1 MNIEIHSI
9 FFSQF
14 GESFRVYRTVG
25 GPKSDIGIKSYND
38 NSPFLDRFSR
48 KAVLWSTTETV
59 LHNYGEN
66 QELTMVAVFKV
77 GQSTVS
83 VKAQWKLFGNPQD
96 NHLDFSVWVP
106 DDYKGKTTGLL
117 GNYDGDHRND
127 YIKRNGQ
134 QLHDVCNPHDPQS
147 ERDIDS
153 YMKSCEFR
161 K

>member
-127 YIKRNGQ
+127 YINRTGQ
-134 QLHDVCNPHDPQS
+134 PLRHVCNPRIKANEIAINNHL
-147 ERDIDS
+147 I
-153 YMKSCEFR
+153 SCESR